1 MLIIGR
7 CNTTG
12 ICRKIEEK
20 HTDHSEAVREYE
32 TTINLYAA
40 PQPRPWTSRH
50 YDPYEASTLGRDPSF
65 NVFKEKTERIETFQ
79 LVKRFRWEHWL

>member
-1 MLIIGR
+1 MFIIGR

-20 HTDHSEAVREYE
+20 HTDHSEAVRGYE

-40 PQPRPWTSRH
+40 P
-50 YDPYEASTLGRDPSF
+50 
-65 NVFKEKTERIETFQ
+65 
-79 LVKRFRWEHWL
+79 

>member
-12 ICRKIEEK
+12 IYRKIEEK
-20 HTDHSEAVREYE
+20 HTDHSEAVRGYE

-50 YDPYEASTLGRDPSF
+50 NDPYGASTLGRDPSF
-65 NVFKEKTERIETFQ
+65 SLQRVISYRCGL
-79 LVKRFRWEHWL
+79 LV

>member
-40 PQPRPWTSRH
+40 SA
-50 YDPYEASTLGRDPSF
+50 EAVDIQTL
-65 NVFKEKTERIETFQ
+65 
-79 LVKRFRWEHWL
+79 

>member
-1 MLIIGR
+1 MFIIGR

-20 HTDHSEAVREYE
+20 HTDHSEAVRGYE

-50 YDPYEASTLGRDPSF
+50 YDLYGAFTLGRDPSF
-65 NVFKEKTERIETFQ
+65 NVFKEKSERI
-79 LVKRFRWEHWL
+79 

>member
-1 MLIIGR
+1 MFIIGR

-20 HTDHSEAVREYE
+20 HTDHSEAVRGYE
-32 TTINLYAA
+32 TIINLYA

-50 YDPYEASTLGRDPSF
+50 YDLYGAFTLGRDPSF
-65 NVFKEKTERIETFQ
+65 NVFKEKSERI
-79 LVKRFRWEHWL
+79 